1 MHRKIRPI
9 RIAGDEAFITL
20 TKGFIAVIDVAD
32 VPLVEGFNWTAL
44 VRPHAVYAYRRLT
57 VSGRSGPCV
66 LLHRAILGIEDD
78 RQGDHIDCDGLNNR
92 RSNLRI
98 ATRSEN
104 QRNQRRSR
112 ANTSGIKGV
121 TWDTGAQKWRAQ
133 IKSDIGNRYLGVFPN
148 IEDAAKAYAAASEEL
163 HGEFGRLA

>member
-1 MHRKIRPI
+1 MPRTVRPI
-9 RIAGDEAFITL
+9 RIKGREAFVTL
-20 TKGFIAVIDVAD
+20 TKGYVAVIDAAD

-44 VRPHAVYAYRRLT
+44 VRPHTVYAYRRLT
-57 VSGRSGPCV
+57 IAGHSGPCL
-66 LLHRAILGIEDD
+66 LLHRVILGIEGD

-92 RSNLRI
+92 RANLRI

-112 ANTSGIKGV
+112 TNTSGVKGV
-121 TWDTGAQKWRAQ
+121 TWDIGTQKWRAQ
-133 IKSDIGNRYLGVFPN
+133 IKSDSGPRYLGVFQN
-148 IEDAAKAYAAASEEL
+148 IEDAVAAYATASEKL